1 MITVSLR
8 PKLSPIYPNII
19 APNGRSIKT
28 EEKLRAPIR
37 RAVRGSVFG
46 KNNSFKRKKHFLI

>member
-28 EEKLRAPIR
+28 EEVISSK
-37 RAVRGSVFG
+37 
-46 KNNSFKRKKHFLI
+46 FLFFTIFFYYLARLGTG